1 MKIYKVLNDV
11 VVAAA
16 AVDAGLKMKYQMNYH
31 HLYLNL
37 NWYQRVY
44 YDDDDELNLFLI
56 VLLLMEDEVE
66 EHP

>member
-11 VVAAA
+11 AAAA
-16 AVDAGLKMKYQMNYH
+16 AVDVGLKMKYQMNCH
-31 HLYLNL
+31 HSYLNL
-37 NWYQRVY
+37 NWYQRVC